1 MAARDPK
8 DLGRLFAERV
18 NRGDLEG
25 LAKLYEIGAKF
36 IAGDGRELDGRDA
49 IRSNLEQLLALSPRI
64 TSSDG
69 RAVRSGDLA
78 LLSSRWHMTFGSGEA
93 EDRDAEEAE
102 NQASREREQAGAS
115 LEGVST
121 EVARCQDDGSW
132 LYLIDDP
139 YSATLH
145 ASEALHP

>member
-25 LAKLYEIGAKF
+25 LAALYEEGAKF

-49 IRSNLEQLLALSPRI
+49 IRASLGELLTLSPRI

-78 LLSSRWHMTFGSGEA
+78 LLSSRWRMTFATGGA
-93 EDRDAEEAE
+93 AGRDAEAGE
-102 NQASREREQAGAS
+102 NQVSREREQAGAS

-121 EVARCQDDGSW
+121 EVARRQKDGSW

-139 YSATLH
+139 SSATV
-145 ASEALHP
+145 HP